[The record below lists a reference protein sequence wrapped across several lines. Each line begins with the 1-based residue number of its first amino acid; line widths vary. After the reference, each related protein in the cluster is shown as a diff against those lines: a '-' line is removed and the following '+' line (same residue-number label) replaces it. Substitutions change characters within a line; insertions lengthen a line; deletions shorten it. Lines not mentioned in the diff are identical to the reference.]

1 MRSLVAHGFLAPPAL
16 FISICLLG
24 TLAALVWPRF
34 GIAIALASILCLFAV
49 ATPALSSY
57 LTRQL
62 EAEIPAG
69 TDLSIAQAIV
79 VLGADVQSPGGDV
92 PDRLGPLSLERL
104 FFTAGAY
111 ERLHLPVAVSGGQ
124 LGPGQPALAELMKVA
139 LETYFKVPVTWTE
152 NESQTTYENAFY
164 TGRLLREQHVHTIVV
179 VTQARDLPRALW
191 SFERV
196 GLRALPWQATLT
208 PLDVNRIEDF
218 LPDSKSLQASFFAFH
233 ELLGILYYR
242 LRY

>member
-1 MRSLVAHGFLAPPAL
+1 MRSLVANGFLAPPAL

-24 TLAALVWPRF
+24 ALAALVWPRI
-34 GIAIALASILCLFAV
+34 GMAIALASSLCLFAV

-62 EAEIPAG
+62 ESEIPAS
-69 TDLSIAQAIV
+69 TDFSSAQAIV
-79 VLGADVQSPGGDV
+79 VLGADVQSAEGNV

-104 FFTAGAY
+104 VFTADAY
-111 ERLHLPVAVSGGQ
+111 DRLHLPVVASGGQ
-124 LGPGQPALAELMKVA
+124 LGAMQPALAELMKVA
-139 LETYFKVPVTWTE
+139 LERYFKIPVTWTE

-164 TGRLLREQHVHTIVV
+164 TARLLREQHMHTIVV
-179 VTQARDLPRALW
+179 VTQARDLSRAIW

-196 GLRALPWQATLT
+196 GLRALPWPAPQT
-208 PLDVNRIEDF
+208 PLDANRIKDF
-218 LPDSKSLQASFFAFH
+218 LPDANSFRASFFAVH
-233 ELLGILYYR
+233 EVLGILYYR